1 MKNIILNNI
10 EYRQTTSCPKVYIAK
25 DGSYILPNSNNPE
38 KIRFGTKSY
47 SKKGYPLQVMICS
60 SVFVIVDD
68 KQVAKRVV
76 KNAGRLVLDAWKN
89 EVDDTMEVDH
99 IDRNPFN
106 NNLDN
111 LRLVSKSEN
120 IRNKTKFDCFWLHTP
135 EVAKKRVETKLA
147 KKNGTYVEET
157 KEIVEKVSFEDT
169 VRENRKRVETN
180 RKMRRISSINDK
192 INKLEEKLVRWS
204 HNKSINYN
212 KIVRKLEELKQEK
225 NELES
230 L

>member
-1 MKNIILNNI
+1 MNNI

-25 DGSYILPNSNNPE
+25 DGSYILPNGKEPE
-38 KIRFGTKSY
+38 KVRNGTKAY
-47 SKKGYPLQVMICS
+47 NKNGYPLQVMICS

-111 LRLVSKSEN
+111 LRLVTRSEN
-120 IRNKTKFDCFWLHTP
+120 CKNRKDNAKWLHTS
-135 EVAKKRVETKLA
+135 EVAKKRVETKKA
-147 KKNGTYVEET
+147 KKNGTYVEKVKAIKEKQTFEET
-157 KEIVEKVSFEDT
+157 IREK
-169 VRENRKRVETN
+169 RKNVETT
-180 RKMRRISSINDK
+180 RAKRRIITIRNK
-192 INKLEEKLVRWS
+192 IEMLTKKLTKWEHNKATNYNNVLVKIEKLEQELK
-204 HNKSINYN
+204 
-212 KIVRKLEELKQEK
+212 KLEQKVPV
-225 NELES
+225 NDM
-230 L
+230 